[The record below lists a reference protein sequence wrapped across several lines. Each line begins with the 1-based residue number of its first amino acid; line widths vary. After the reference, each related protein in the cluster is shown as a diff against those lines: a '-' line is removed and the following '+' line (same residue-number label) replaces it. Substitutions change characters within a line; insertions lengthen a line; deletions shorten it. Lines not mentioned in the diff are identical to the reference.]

1 MSIPGQYFQ
10 ISDECHW
17 QFMLQVFCVSQSVMS
32 HQARGKGPK
41 SCLTS
46 FFSFTRVMTG
56 SGDRVS
62 SWAAAVV
69 VDRVY
74 AICPWETLLFRD
86 FNQSLSQ
93 RGMYL
98 CLVITYST
106 LWINRVMLPILL
118 VTSCTGSI
126 NTFLSPYVPEN
137 LVSRNGFSRPVP
149 RHPGHS
155 PYSD

>member
-17 QFMLQVFCVSQSVMS
+17 QFMLQVFFVSQSVVS
-32 HQARGKGPK
+32 HQSRGKGPK
-41 SCLTS
+41 SGLTS
-46 FFSFTRVMTG
+46 FFCFTTAITG

-74 AICPWETLLFRD
+74 GTCPWEMLLSRE

-93 RGMYL
+93 HSMYV
-98 CLVITYST
+98 CMVITYTVADYGST
-106 LWINRVMLPILL
+106 
-118 VTSCTGSI
+118 G
-126 NTFLSPYVPEN
+126 
-137 LVSRNGFSRPVP
+137 
-149 RHPGHS
+149 
-155 PYSD
+155 